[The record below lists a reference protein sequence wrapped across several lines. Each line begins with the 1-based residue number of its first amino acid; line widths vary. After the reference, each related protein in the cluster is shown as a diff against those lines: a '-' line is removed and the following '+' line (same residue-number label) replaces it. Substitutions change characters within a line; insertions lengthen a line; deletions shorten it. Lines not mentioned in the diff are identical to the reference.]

1 MLTRGGEDSEAG
13 VVIPPGLSVRLL
25 CTSQLLLRG
34 SQLGEDETIVVEELA
49 SD

>member
-1 MLTRGGEDSEAG
+1 MLTQGGKDSKAS

-25 CTSQLLLRG
+25 CTSQLLLHG
-34 SQLGEDETIVVEELA
+34 SQLGEDKTIVMEELA